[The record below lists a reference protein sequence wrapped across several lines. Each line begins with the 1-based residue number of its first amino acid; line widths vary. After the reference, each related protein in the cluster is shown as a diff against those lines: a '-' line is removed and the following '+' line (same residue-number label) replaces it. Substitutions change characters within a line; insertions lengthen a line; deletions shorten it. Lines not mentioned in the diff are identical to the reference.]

1 MVGATAPPSSLP
13 SSGTGPSW
21 SQPKWGVALA
31 FIGGLGYFFS
41 GLIGGSVDGLFGIVI
56 LVFTYVGYSGK
67 GASLLPISYVEGR
80 MRKAGQS
87 VQSPA
92 QIARALGSGIVCL
105 VSFFAL
111 VLSPYIMIGG
121 IIWGFLGLIGGC
133 VMIGLPLRRKAK
145 EFTTTPTV
153 QKATY
158 CGNCGSELDPKQI
171 SFCPNCGQKIQ

>member
-1 MVGATAPPSSLP
+1 MG
-13 SSGTGPSW
+13 
-21 SQPKWGVALA
+21 GVAIA

-92 QIARALGSGIVCL
+92 QIARIGKRDSLPGVIFRLGAVALHHDWGNNLRLSG
-105 VSFFAL
+105 A
-111 VLSPYIMIGG
+111 Y
-121 IIWGFLGLIGGC
+121 
-133 VMIGLPLRRKAK
+133 RRLCNDRLA
-145 EFTTTPTV
+145 
-153 QKATY
+153 
-158 CGNCGSELDPKQI
+158 S
-171 SFCPNCGQKIQ
+171 